1 MNDDISALATRDLT
15 ISFGGQVAVNA
26 VTCAFRQGTLTAIV
40 GPNGA
45 GKTTYFNLIS
55 GQLQPSNGSVS
66 LFGADIT
73 RFGAPQ
79 RARRGLGRAFQLTNL
94 YPNLSVF
101 ENVRLAVQ
109 SVAQIRFD
117 LLSIAA
123 RNARLR
129 EEAVRWL
136 DRVKLTPRAALSAAA
151 LSHGDQRKLEVA
163 ILLALKPR
171 VFMFDEPTAG
181 MSLIDEIKLEGDKT
195 VLLVEHRMDV
205 IKRLAD
211 RIVVLQDG
219 AMIADGPP
227 AEVVALPAV
236 QQAYLG
242 MQTGA
247 KPQREAGHG

>member
-1 MNDDISALATRDLT
+1 MNDDVPALATRDLT

-55 GQLQPSNGSVS
+55 GQLRREAGSVS

-73 RFGAPQ
+73 RLGAP
-79 RARRGLGRAFQLTNL
+79 RARPPRARPRVPAHESLPQ
-94 YPNLSVF
+94 PQVF

-129 EEAVRWL
+129 EEARHWL
-136 DRVKLTPRAALSAAA
+136 DRVKLTPASGSFRRRRCRTATSA
-151 LSHGDQRKLEVA
+151 SSRS
-163 ILLALKPR
+163 R
-171 VFMFDEPTAG
+171 
-181 MSLIDEIKLEGDKT
+181 SCW
-195 VLLVEHRMDV
+195 R
-205 IKRLAD
+205 
-211 RIVVLQDG
+211 
-219 AMIADGPP
+219 
-227 AEVVALPAV
+227 
-236 QQAYLG
+236 
-242 MQTGA
+242 
-247 KPQREAGHG
+247 